1 MMKYKVVF
9 TITNAN
15 NEGDQYILRQDV
27 LNNSKL
33 SEAELSKLKI
43 YNVICNQFLVRAF

>member
-15 NEGDQYILRQDV
+15 NEGDQYILRQEV
-27 LNNSKL
+27 LKWMK
-33 SEAELSKLKI
+33 EK
-43 YNVICNQFLVRAF
+43 F